1 MQELVIELILEQGK
15 VAIVGKRRK
24 KRNSNR
30 GEGVVAVKR
39 KSDEMMV
46 KVKVLVRKSVSGSGE
61 EKSQKRQGNISTK
74 RERKALSERARQ
86 RFNLTKLK
94 FTR

>member
-46 KVKVLVRKSVSGSGE
+46 KVLVRNSVSGSGE

>member
-39 KSDEMMV
+39 KSDEMM
-46 KVKVLVRKSVSGSGE
+46 VKVLVRKSVSGSGE